1 MIQAFF
7 ECLPSVGM
15 GEKSSMPFALVK
27 KQAKIKKYRKNRL
40 SYLRR
45 VPSAGRTAIG
55 PACKEQSSRVFYA
68 WVRKNP
74 TSGGMHGMTK
84 YVIKRI
90 LYMFLTM
97 FVITVM
103 CFVLIKLLP
112 LPAVR
117 EMGRD
122 INLVLAKREKMGYN
136 KPIMVQFFLYLK
148 SIFTEWDWGV
158 GEQMYEGLGIWDV
171 MMQKLPYT
179 IVVNLYSILISI
191 PLGLGLGI
199 YAALKK
205 NKWQDA
211 VISTLVMVFISVPSY
226 VYAFLV
232 QYIFCFQLGW
242 FPLQLASLSQAGSIF
257 SGKMF
262 VSMVPAIMSLSFG
275 VIAGFTRYTRAELSE
290 VLTGDYM
297 LLART
302 KGLTKAQA
310 ISRHALRNAMVVIL
324 PMIIGEFIGIL
335 GGSLIIENIFGI
347 PGIGNLYVNSINV
360 RDYNFFMALN
370 IFYTLIGL
378 VSGIVI
384 DISYG
389 FIDPRIRMGSKK

>member
-1 MIQAFF
+1 
-7 ECLPSVGM
+7 
-15 GEKSSMPFALVK
+15 
-27 KQAKIKKYRKNRL
+27 
-40 SYLRR
+40 
-45 VPSAGRTAIG
+45 
-55 PACKEQSSRVFYA
+55 
-68 WVRKNP
+68 
-74 TSGGMHGMTK
+74 MTK

-90 LYMFLTM
+90 LLMFLTL
-97 FVITVM
+97 FVIMTM

-122 INLVLAKREKMGYN
+122 INLIMAKREQMGYN
-136 KPIMVQFFLYLK
+136 KPIMVQYFLFWK
-148 SIFTEWDWGV
+148 SIVTAWDWGV
-158 GEQMYEGLGIWDV
+158 GEQMYEGLSVWNV
-171 MMQKLPYT
+171 LMNKLPYT
-179 IVVNLYSILISI
+179 VLVNLYSILIAI
-191 PLGLGLGI
+191 PLGLMLGI

-205 NKWQDA
+205 NRWQDHL
-211 VISTLVMVFISVPSY
+211 ISTLVVVFISVPSY

-232 QYIFCFQLGW
+232 QYLFCFKLGW
-242 FPLQLASLSQAGSIF
+242 FTLTLESLDNASLF
-257 SGKMF
+257 SAKMF
-262 VSMVPAIMSLSFG
+262 RSMFPAIMSLGFG
-275 VIAGFTRYTRAELSE
+275 VVAGLTRYTRAELSE

-335 GGSLIIENIFGI
+335 GGSLIIENIFAI
-347 PGIGNLYVNSINV
+347 PGIGNLYISSINV
-360 RDYNFFMALN
+360 RDYNFFMALTV
-370 IFYTLIGL
+370 FYTFIGL
-378 VSGIVI
+378 ASGIII

>member
-1 MIQAFF
+1 MQADGRSGQPIAGKN
-7 ECLPSVGM
+7 ELP
-15 GEKSSMPFALVK
+15 
-27 KQAKIKKYRKNRL
+27 
-40 SYLRR
+40 
-45 VPSAGRTAIG
+45 
-55 PACKEQSSRVFYA
+55 
-68 WVRKNP
+68 
-74 TSGGMHGMTK
+74 GGDWMTK

-90 LYMFLTM
+90 LLMFLTL
-97 FVITVM
+97 FVIMTM

-122 INLVLAKREKMGYN
+122 INLIMAKREQMGYN
-136 KPIMVQFFLYLK
+136 KPIMVQYFLFWK
-148 SIFTEWDWGV
+148 SIVTAWDWGV
-158 GEQMYEGLGIWDV
+158 GEQMYEGLSVWNVLIS
-171 MMQKLPYT
+171 KLPYT
-179 IVVNLYSILISI
+179 VLVNLYSILIAI
-191 PLGLGLGI
+191 PLGLMLGI

-205 NKWQDA
+205 NRWQDHL
-211 VISTLVMVFISVPSY
+211 ISTLVVVFISVPSY

-232 QYIFCFQLGW
+232 QYLFCFKLGW
-242 FPLQLASLSQAGSIF
+242 FPLTLESLDNASLF
-257 SGKMF
+257 SAKMF
-262 VSMVPAIMSLSFG
+262 RSMFPAIMSLGFG
-275 VIAGFTRYTRAELSE
+275 VVAGLTRYTRAELSE

-335 GGSLIIENIFGI
+335 GGSLIIENIFAI
-347 PGIGNLYVNSINV
+347 PGIGNLYISSINV
-360 RDYNFFMALN
+360 RDYNFFMALTV
-370 IFYTLIGL
+370 FYTFIGL
-378 VSGIVI
+378 ASGIII

>member
-1 MIQAFF
+1 
-7 ECLPSVGM
+7 
-15 GEKSSMPFALVK
+15 
-27 KQAKIKKYRKNRL
+27 
-40 SYLRR
+40 
-45 VPSAGRTAIG
+45 
-55 PACKEQSSRVFYA
+55 
-68 WVRKNP
+68 
-74 TSGGMHGMTK
+74 MTK

-90 LYMFLTM
+90 LLMFLTL
-97 FVITVM
+97 FVIMTM

-122 INLVLAKREKMGYN
+122 INLIMAKREQMGYN
-136 KPIMVQFFLYLK
+136 KPIMVQYFLFWK
-148 SIFTEWDWGV
+148 SIVTAWDWGV
-158 GEQMYEGLGIWDV
+158 GEQMYEGLSVWSVLIS
-171 MMQKLPYT
+171 KLPYT
-179 IVVNLYSILISI
+179 VLVNLYSILIAI
-191 PLGLGLGI
+191 PLGLMLGI

-205 NKWQDA
+205 NRWQDHL
-211 VISTLVMVFISVPSY
+211 ISTLVVVFISVPSY

-232 QYIFCFQLGW
+232 QYLFCFRLGW
-242 FPLQLASLSQAGSIF
+242 FPLTLESLDNASLF
-257 SGKMF
+257 SAKMF
-262 VSMVPAIMSLSFG
+262 RSMFPAIMSLGFG
-275 VIAGFTRYTRAELSE
+275 VVAGLTRYTRAELSE

-335 GGSLIIENIFGI
+335 GGSLIIENIFAI
-347 PGIGNLYVNSINV
+347 PGIGNLYISSINV
-360 RDYNFFMALN
+360 RDYNFFMALTV
-370 IFYTLIGL
+370 FYTFIGL
-378 VSGIVI
+378 ASGIII

>member
-1 MIQAFF
+1 
-7 ECLPSVGM
+7 
-15 GEKSSMPFALVK
+15 
-27 KQAKIKKYRKNRL
+27 
-40 SYLRR
+40 
-45 VPSAGRTAIG
+45 
-55 PACKEQSSRVFYA
+55 
-68 WVRKNP
+68 
-74 TSGGMHGMTK
+74 MTK
-84 YVIKRI
+84 YIIKRV
-90 LYMFLTM
+90 LLMFLTL
-97 FVITVM
+97 FIITTM

-136 KPIMVQFFLYLK
+136 RPIMVQYFLYMKNIL
-148 SIFTEWDWGV
+148 TDWDWGV
-158 GEQMYEGLGIWDV
+158 GEQFYEGLNIWDI

-179 IVVNLYSILISI
+179 VTVNLYSIILSI
-191 PLGLGLGI
+191 PLGIGFGI

-211 VISTLVMVFISVPSY
+211 LISTLVMVFISVPSY

-232 QYIFCFQLGW
+232 QYFLCFKLGW
-242 FPLQLASLSQAGSIF
+242 FPLQTASLSQAGSLF
-257 SGKMF
+257 SMKMF
-262 VSMVPAIMSLSFG
+262 ISMIPAVLSLSFN

-324 PMIIGEFIGIL
+324 PMIMGEFIGIL
-335 GGSLIIENIFGI
+335 GDSLIIENIFGI
-347 PGIGNLYVNSINV
+347 PGIGNLYINSINV

>member
-1 MIQAFF
+1 
-7 ECLPSVGM
+7 
-15 GEKSSMPFALVK
+15 
-27 KQAKIKKYRKNRL
+27 
-40 SYLRR
+40 
-45 VPSAGRTAIG
+45 
-55 PACKEQSSRVFYA
+55 
-68 WVRKNP
+68 
-74 TSGGMHGMTK
+74 MHGMTK
-84 YVIKRI
+84 YVIKRV

-112 LPAVR
+112 LPVVK

-158 GEQMYEGLGIWDV
+158 GEQMYDSLPIWDV

-179 IVVNLYSILISI
+179 VVVNLYSILISI

-211 VISTLVMVFISVPSY
+211 FISTLVMVFISVPSY

-232 QYIFCFQLGW
+232 QYIFCFKLDW
-242 FPLQLASLSQAGSIF
+242 FPLQLASLSQAGSLF
-257 SGKMF
+257 SWKMF
-262 VSMVPAIMSLSFG
+262 ISMVPAIMSLSFG

-310 ISRHALRNAMVVIL
+310 ISRHAMRNAMVVIL

-335 GGSLIIENIFGI
+335 GGSMIIENIFGI
-347 PGIGNLYVNSINV
+347 PGIGNLYIASINV
-360 RDYNFFMALN
+360 RDYNFFMALTV
-370 IFYTLIGL
+370 FYTLIGL
-378 VSGIVI
+378 ASGIVI

>member
-1 MIQAFF
+1 
-7 ECLPSVGM
+7 
-15 GEKSSMPFALVK
+15 
-27 KQAKIKKYRKNRL
+27 
-40 SYLRR
+40 
-45 VPSAGRTAIG
+45 
-55 PACKEQSSRVFYA
+55 
-68 WVRKNP
+68 
-74 TSGGMHGMTK
+74 MTK
-84 YVIKRI
+84 YIIKRI
-90 LYMFLTM
+90 LLMFLTL
-97 FVITVM
+97 FIITVM

-117 EMGRD
+117 EMGKD
-122 INLVLAKREKMGYN
+122 INLVLMRREKMGYN
-136 KPIMVQFFLYLK
+136 RPIMVQFFLYVKNIL
-148 SIFTEWDWGV
+148 TEWDWGV
-158 GEQMYEGLGIWDV
+158 GEQMYEGLEIWDV

-179 IVVNLYSILISI
+179 VVVNLYSILVSI

-211 VISTLVMVFISVPSY
+211 FISTMVMVFISVPSY

-232 QYIFCFQLGW
+232 QYIFCFKLNW
-242 FPLQLASLSQAGSIF
+242 FPLQLASLSQTGSLF

-310 ISRHALRNAMVVIL
+310 ISRHAMRNAMVVIL
-324 PMIIGEFIGIL
+324 PMIFGEFIGIL
-335 GGSLIIENIFGI
+335 GGSMIIENIFGI

>member
-1 MIQAFF
+1 MQADGRSGQPIAGKN
-7 ECLPSVGM
+7 ELP
-15 GEKSSMPFALVK
+15 
-27 KQAKIKKYRKNRL
+27 
-40 SYLRR
+40 
-45 VPSAGRTAIG
+45 
-55 PACKEQSSRVFYA
+55 
-68 WVRKNP
+68 
-74 TSGGMHGMTK
+74 GGDWMTK

-90 LYMFLTM
+90 LLMFLTL
-97 FVITVM
+97 FVIMTM

-122 INLVLAKREKMGYN
+122 VNLIMAKREQMGYN
-136 KPIMVQFFLYLK
+136 KPIMVQYFLFWK
-148 SIFTEWDWGV
+148 SIVTAWDWGV
-158 GEQMYEGLGIWDV
+158 GEQMYEGLSVWNVLIS
-171 MMQKLPYT
+171 KLPYT
-179 IVVNLYSILISI
+179 VLVNLYSILIAI
-191 PLGLGLGI
+191 PLGLMLGI

-205 NKWQDA
+205 NRWQDHL
-211 VISTLVMVFISVPSY
+211 ISTLVVVFISVPSY

-232 QYIFCFQLGW
+232 QYLFCFRLGW
-242 FPLQLASLSQAGSIF
+242 FPLTLESLDNASLF
-257 SGKMF
+257 SAKMF
-262 VSMVPAIMSLSFG
+262 RSMFPAIMSLGFG
-275 VIAGFTRYTRAELSE
+275 VVAGLTRYTRAELSE

-335 GGSLIIENIFGI
+335 GGSLIIENIFAI
-347 PGIGNLYVNSINV
+347 PGIGNLYISSINV
-360 RDYNFFMALN
+360 RDYNFFMALTV
-370 IFYTLIGL
+370 FYTFIGL
-378 VSGIVI
+378 ASGIII